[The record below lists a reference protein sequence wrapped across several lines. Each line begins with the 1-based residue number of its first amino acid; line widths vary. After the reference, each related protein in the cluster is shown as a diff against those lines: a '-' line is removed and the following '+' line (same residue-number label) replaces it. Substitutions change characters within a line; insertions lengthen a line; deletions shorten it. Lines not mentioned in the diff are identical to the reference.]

1 MHSIQLSIPTPCHQ
15 NWYNMT
21 PTEQGRFC
29 NACAKQVVD
38 FTTMSDGEVLNYFIN
53 KKEENVCGR
62 TLPNQ
67 LNRILEA
74 PKPIVPNKLWYWK
87 YAAAAGLLF
96 INKNAQAQIT
106 NTITPPIN
114 IQQALRGRVG
124 GLVIVE
130 NIQKVI
136 SGKITDA
143 DNRPIPF
150 PSIRIKGT
158 PYGVGGDE
166 FGKYSIKVNTANDI
180 LQFSSSGYVTN
191 ELMLNNS
198 NNYDISLQKSKHSLK
213 GEVVVVGYLGR
224 INVENETALINIKQN
239 NIALIKIKDSTTKEL
254 ITDAMVYF
262 KEEEDD
268 KFDTIQLKNG
278 AYKIKHI
285 KKDEIYTIQ
294 ASKEGYVSKAI
305 EISSENFNSRKGVFE
320 IYLTK
325 KENEVIKK
333 ENTSFRMGGVR
344 SINKSTEPLYVIDG
358 TPILDFNAKTFN
370 TNLIEN
376 INVLKGSAAQTLY
389 GSIAANGAII
399 ITTKKQKIKK
409 DTLPTPIYELMDEV
423 VVKGDVNKKITSHM
437 LGSVSVVSEEM
448 LMCTTSGIN
457 IKASKTDTIKQKI
470 QTLFSPLKVFPNPVK
485 KGKLLTL
492 SFPNKDKFYTIQI
505 INTAGVVVLQN
516 KRQDGLKPSDAYIQT
531 NPITQQ
537 LPIAHTWSSGYYFIN
552 ILNEQGKPIAKSSF
566 LVL

>member
-15 NWYNMT
+15 NWDNMT

-38 FTTMSDGEVLNYFIN
+38 FTTMSDGEVLNYFVN
-53 KKEENVCGR
+53 KKDNNVCGR

-74 PKPIVPNKLWYWK
+74 PKPIVPSKLWYWK

-106 NTITPPIN
+106 NTITAPLK

-124 GLVIVE
+124 GLVLVE

-158 PYGVGGDE
+158 PYGVAGDE
-166 FGKYSIKVNTANDI
+166 FGKYSIKVNTAKDI

-191 ELMLNNS
+191 DLMLNNS
-198 NNYDISLQKSKHSLK
+198 NNYDISLQKSKGSLK

-254 ITDAMVYF
+254 INDAILYF
-262 KEEEDD
+262 KEEDDD

-278 AYKIKHI
+278 QHKIKHI
-285 KKDEIYTIQ
+285 KKDEVYTIQ

-305 EISSENFNSRKGVFE
+305 EIGSVNFNSRKGVFE

-325 KENEVIKK
+325 KENDITIRG
-333 ENTSFRMGGVR
+333 NTFIRMGGVT

-358 TPILDFNAKTFN
+358 IPIIDFNAKTFN

-376 INVLKGSAAQTLY
+376 INVLKGSSAQTLY

-399 ITTKKQKIKK
+399 INTKKQKVKI
-409 DTLPTPIYELMDEV
+409 DTLPTHNYKLMDEV
-423 VVKGDVNKKITSHM
+423 IVNCNPLQGVIRRSTTSNCKVTM
-437 LGSVSVVSEEM
+437 GAMVMGVSV
-448 LMCTTSGIN
+448 
-457 IKASKTDTIKQKI
+457 KALQKDTIIQKI
-470 QTLFSPLKVFPNPVK
+470 QNLFSPLKVFPNPVK
-485 KGKLLTL
+485 KGELLTL

-505 INTAGVVVLQN
+505 INTAGVIVLQN

-531 NPITQQ
+531 NTINQQ